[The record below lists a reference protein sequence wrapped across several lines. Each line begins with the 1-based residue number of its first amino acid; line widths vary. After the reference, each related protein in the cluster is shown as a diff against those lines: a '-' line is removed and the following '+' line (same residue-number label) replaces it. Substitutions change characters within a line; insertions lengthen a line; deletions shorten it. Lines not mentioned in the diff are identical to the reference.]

1 MRGSHVHRDISFAD
15 IISSKAQLV
24 LANSTEFRFH
34 QNVGVITNPRLKLS
48 GGLAGNKIVDHP
60 NVAGATPVGAAPT
73 TSSFST

>member
-1 MRGSHVHRDISFAD
+1 MPIVTSALAD

-24 LANSTEFRFH
+24 LANSIKFLIH
-34 QNVGVITNPRLKLS
+34 QKVGVITNPRLKLS

-73 TSSFST
+73 TSSLST

>member
-1 MRGSHVHRDISFAD
+1 MPIVTSALAD

-24 LANSTEFRFH
+24 LANSIEFLIH
-34 QNVGVITNPRLKLS
+34 QKVGVITNPRLKLS

-73 TSSFST
+73 TSSLST